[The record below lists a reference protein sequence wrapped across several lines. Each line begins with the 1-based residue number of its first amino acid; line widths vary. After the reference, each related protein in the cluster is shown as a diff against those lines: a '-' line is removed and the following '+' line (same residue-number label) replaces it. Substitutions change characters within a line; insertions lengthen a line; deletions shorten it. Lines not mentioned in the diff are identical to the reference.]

1 MNIYSI
7 YKATNIINGKVYIGF
22 TSLTVDD
29 RINTHLKNSKN
40 NIVTKFYN
48 GIRKYDWDNF
58 TWEIIYQSLDGD
70 HTLNVMENY
79 FILEHDSFKNGYN
92 STLGGDGVLGRVVSE
107 EERSKKRD
115 IANEVYSKMS
125 IEEKKEKFGKSGAEN
140 SFFGK
145 SHDEETSLRMKA
157 SHAIQRTLL
166 VKCEKCGKEVDAQ
179 NYALHHGDKCGIGSA
194 VRGRKWYHSED
205 KISYYL
211 LPTDSKISE
220 LNLVLGRVTK
230 NKLGR
235 PSLK

>member
-79 FILEHDSFKNGYN
+79 FILEHDSFKKGYN
-92 STLGGDGVLGRVVSE
+92 STLGGEGVIGYLHTKKTRDQI
-107 EERSKKRD
+107 SKIVND
-115 IANEVYSKMS
+115 NYSKMTDDERS
-125 IEEKKEKFGKSGAEN
+125 MKFGKSGSAN

-145 SHDEETSLRMKA
+145 SHDEETSLRMRA

-205 KISYYL
+205 KVSYYL
-211 LPTDSKISE
+211 LPTDSKILE